1 MSWNLKRAWPPR
13 YVGSVA
19 ATATL
24 LAVLAASLG
33 RSSQESAGLASDASS
48 PPGPPWRYGRADAR
62 FTLIEYADLE
72 CPYCQA
78 YFPTLRQW
86 IDSST
91 DVNWQWHHLPLAMHE
106 PSATAEAR
114 MAECAGETGGHAAF
128 WRTVAWIYE
137 HTQGDGRGVPA
148 GMEPPA
154 MTRAL
159 RECLTS
165 SRPDMVIRAQAD
177 EALRDRIT
185 ATPTV
190 RLLDHQTGRS
200 LSLPAGAIDGDALSS
215 AIDWLTAPSDESTV
229 SQPSDEISN
238 VPADPVSGTPR

>member
-1 MSWNLKRAWPPR
+1 MSWNITRAWPTR

-19 ATATL
+19 ATITL
-24 LAVLAASLG
+24 LVVLAASFG
-33 RSSQESAGLASDASS
+33 RSSQENPGLASDASA
-48 PPGPPWRYGRADAR
+48 PAGPPWRYGRADAR

-72 CPYCQA
+72 CPFCQA
-78 YFPTLRQW
+78 YFPILQQW
-86 IDSST
+86 IDTST

-106 PSATAEAR
+106 PAATAEAR
-114 MAECAGETGGHAAF
+114 LAECAGETGGHAAF

-137 HTQGDGRGVPA
+137 HTQGDGCGLTA

-200 LSLPAGAIDGDALSS
+200 LSLPAGAIEGDALSS

-238 VPADPVSGTPR
+238 VPADPVSGTPK